1 NLAVAFTAGG
11 PHGPPIARRIRG
23 LGVHAVGADVHR
35 PATDFRGARGLIIS
49 GGPASVTE
57 PTSPSVD
64 RAIYELGVPILG
76 ICYGHQLLA
85 RDLAGRVEPGTTK
98 EYGHSSLHAGEGRLF
113 RGLPAR
119 QFTVWMSHGATVVD
133 VPPGFVMAAE
143 TD

>member
-1 NLAVAFTAGG
+1 TRARGPGVRAVAA
-11 PHGPPIARRIRG
+11 HGPG
-23 LGVHAVGADVHR
+23 
-35 PATDFRGARGLIIS
+35 PAAGSRGARGLSIA
-49 GGPASVTE
+49 GGPASATE

-119 QFTVWMSHGATVVD
+119 QFTVWMSHGDPVVD
-133 VPPGFVMAAE
+133 VQPGFVIPGE
-143 TD
+143 TDACKVAAM